1 MDTFNSK
8 IGFVLPKITLDSLIN
23 EVIILLREENID
35 YLTLFQSFNNL
46 EKVAVYFILMIQNNR
61 TVGEIFQMISSNY
74 KDLSKRDIMI
84 RLLSE
89 VEVIESQVD
98 ITDPI
103 NGLFKLMAT
112 TRTHNTKPEP
122 VYDFGGGSIEFKD
135 FSFPMHSYNVT
146 KRFGG
151 LGYLNEN
158 NDSVRNYFDR
168 FKDTWTANYNTALR
182 SNWFAANSPLY
193 KNIH

>member
-1 MDTFNSK
+1 
-8 IGFVLPKITLDSLIN
+8 
-23 EVIILLREENID
+23 
-35 YLTLFQSFNNL
+35 
-46 EKVAVYFILMIQNNR
+46 
-61 TVGEIFQMISSNY
+61 
-74 KDLSKRDIMI
+74 
-84 RLLSE
+84 
-89 VEVIESQVD
+89 
-98 ITDPI
+98 
-103 NGLFKLMAT
+103 
-112 TRTHNTKPEP
+112 
-122 VYDFGGGSIEFKD
+122 
-135 FSFPMHSYNVT
+135 MHSYNVT